1 MEQKPVPPGRAEA
14 SVLENRGQGGEGAA
28 DFSL

>member
-14 SVLENRGQGGEGAA
+14 SVLENRAQGREGPAV
-28 DFSL
+28 LTL